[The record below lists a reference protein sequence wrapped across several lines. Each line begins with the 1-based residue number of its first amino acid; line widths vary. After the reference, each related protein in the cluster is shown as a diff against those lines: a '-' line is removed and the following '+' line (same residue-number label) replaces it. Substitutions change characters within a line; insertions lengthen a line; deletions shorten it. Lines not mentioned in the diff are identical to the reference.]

1 MVYLRLA
8 YLGAG
13 VFVGT
18 ATSKLGLTAGS
29 AITKNADLSDIIK
42 ESKHSDPN
50 VDNIPSPDEPNFTV
64 NSPTPLGTEDG
75 VPLLD
80 LINSILSLNVLELL
94 LIILIIIIV
103 NNNNLS

>member
-64 NSPTPLGTEDG
+64 NSPLEDG